1 MTSFAISVFQRV
13 RVRFIRLVWD
23 DRFIWLRAGGQGQI
37 SEGKA
42 HLVSAGDN
50 LEFLGF

>member
-23 DRFIWLRAGGQGQI
+23 DRFIWFRAGGQGQI